1 MAGSDAE
8 DNPLPVNVV
17 PMVDVIFCLCVFFL
31 ASFHVRAQESHFD
44 DWLPKDRGEGPMQ
57 AGAPLSEL
65 RVILAWNPVSQAVTR
80 RFGRRDLRDSVELA
94 AVVREARDAQLE
106 HHQAD
111 APLILDAQAGVPWA
125 AAIEV
130 VNLSREL
137 GIEHLEFAQG
147 PR

>member
-44 DWLPKDRGEGPMQ
+44 NWLPKDRGEGPLPP
-57 AGAPLSEL
+57 GAPLTEL
-65 RVILAWNPVSQAVTR
+65 RVVLSWNPVSHAVTR
-80 RFGRRDLRDSVELA
+80 RFGQRDLRDGAELA
-94 AVVREARDAQLE
+94 AVVRAARDALVE
-106 HHQAD
+106 HQQSE
-111 APLILDAQAGVPWA
+111 APLILDAQSGVPWA

-147 PR
+147 PP

>member
-1 MAGSDAE
+1 MAGTESE

-44 DWLPKDRGEGPMQ
+44 NWLPKDRGEGPMA
-57 AGAPLSEL
+57 AGAPLTEL
-65 RVILAWNPVSQAVTR
+65 RVILGWRPETQELTR
-80 RFGRRDLRDSVELA
+80 RFGKRDLHDAAEMA
-94 AVVREARDAQLE
+94 AVVREAHEALLE
-106 HHQAD
+106 QHATET
-111 APLILDAQAGVPWA
+111 PLILDAESGVPWA